1 MGLSKLLTIVIPCK
15 NEKDIISKTL
25 DLLNYQKH
33 ITGVKVIVCDSS
45 DDGFT
50 KKSIMN
56 RIKSKTDLYDLQLIE
71 GGLPAK
77 ARNNGAK
84 LVETPY
90 VLFMDAD
97 IFILNYGLL
106 FNTTYSIVMNEQD
119 LLTCKIRSSEGD
131 YNYVFKFF
139 DIIQWISKYTTPF
152 CLGGFMFVKK
162 TRFDEIGGFDEDV
175 KVAEDYLFSKKIKSS
190 KFGISKLTI
199 FTSPRRFKSK
209 GLWYMLKLMISS
221 LFNNNNKKHFKD
233 DKGYWI

>member
-1 MGLSKLLTIVIPCK
+1 
-15 NEKDIISKTL
+15 
-25 DLLNYQKH
+25 
-33 ITGVKVIVCDSS
+33 
-45 DDGFT
+45 
-50 KKSIMN
+50 MN
-56 RIKSKTDLYDLQLIE
+56 RIKSKTDLFDLQLIE

-119 LLTCKIRSSEGD
+119 LLTCKVRSSEGD

-139 DIIQWISKYTTPF
+139 DVIQWISKYTTPF
-152 CLGGFMFVKK
+152 CLGGFMLVKK
-162 TRFDEIGGFDEDV
+162 TRFDEIGGFDEDA